1 LIELYPNIEQFKAN
15 FQVSDQL
22 LEEIMEYAH
31 KEGVKDSVPLNFT
44 RRAQL
49 FFKENE
55 KQLDSTYSNIQDIQ
69 NLEQF
74 QALFTQFMEES
85 YSESMQLRN
94 LGKVREFIK
103 EAIMFEFARNLYTYG
118 EAYQTFLMSD
128 ETFIQAVEIINN
140 DKIFRKFK
148 VAR

>member
-1 LIELYPNIEQFKAN
+1 
-15 FQVSDQL
+15 
-22 LEEIMEYAH
+22 MEYAH